1 MRRTCA
7 FRRNWRTGR
16 EDEVDEEVGSRP
28 RRGCRVHVLRGRGR
42 ALEAETDDSDDVERW
57 GISTV
62 TPSQQQQQL
71 PATPSGGKTG
81 QNTGKGN
88 RGGQQRSSSGS
99 VGLGRNY
106 YLGPPVTGSGATSP
120 NDSDNTYAE
129 ASLLAHGRY
138 EHNNAEGTALGQNTR
153 YDQGKYKFLEQRFS
167 TKE

>member
-1 MRRTCA
+1 MRSMRKWDPGHDEDVVYTSS
-7 FRRNWRTGR
+7 
-16 EDEVDEEVGSRP
+16 EDEDELSRLKP
-28 RRGCRVHVLRGRGR
+28 TTATTSNDG
-42 ALEAETDDSDDVERW
+42 A
-57 GISTV
+57 ISTV

-99 VGLGRNY
+99 AGLGRNY

-138 EHNNAEGTALGQNTR
+138 EHNNAEGPALGQNTR
-153 YDQGKYKFLEQRFS
+153 YDQGKHKFC
-167 TKE
+167 